1 MTGTKR
7 RAAIADRA
15 TDGRRAS
22 RTAAKPNRRGAV
34 ERPRVRMP
42 ERVTTRWVGS
52 PSAESTRFPG
62 EGQSA
67 QGQSGPKARPKGVA
81 DGQGVNIPP
90 PDGKDEP
97 RRTPRHASGRGV
109 RRPRAARPTALRSGS
124 LSGPGHEKPRGD
136 DTSARTAIRHRCAR
150 RGSEGVR
157 ENPREGTRQ
166 NDPVP
171 SVQGVLAG
179 RPVSRRESAL
189 ATVYQKHRTLPTR
202 KRTYRV

>member
-1 MTGTKR
+1 ME
-7 RAAIADRA
+7 
-15 TDGRRAS
+15 
-22 RTAAKPNRRGAV
+22 RG
-34 ERPRVRMP
+34 RVRMP
-42 ERVTTRWVGS
+42 ERVTTRRVGS

-81 DGQGVNIPP
+81 DGHAANIPRP
-90 PDGKDEP
+90 GIRLMRAGRRDE
-97 RRTPRHASGRGV
+97 RDRGD
-109 RRPRAARPTALRSGS
+109 RRPRPPSRGATASDPEVPRARGR
-124 LSGPGHEKPRGD
+124 EKPPAD
-136 DTSARTAIRHRCAR
+136 EVPARTAIRHRCAR
-150 RGSEGVR
+150 RASEGVR

-171 SVQGVLAG
+171 SVQGVLVPRG
-179 RPVSRRESAL
+179 MSRSESAL

>member
-1 MTGTKR
+1 
-7 RAAIADRA
+7 
-15 TDGRRAS
+15 
-22 RTAAKPNRRGAV
+22 
-34 ERPRVRMP
+34 MP

-81 DGQGVNIPP
+81 DGQAVNIPP
-90 PDGKDEP
+90 PAWEGRTRWG
-97 RRTPRHASGRGV
+97 RRGNSDRGD
-109 RRPRAARPTALRSGS
+109 RRPRAARPTAFDLEVRGNR
-124 LSGPGHEKPRGD
+124 GREKPSGD
-136 DTSARTAIRHRCAR
+136 DPAARTAIRHRCAR

-171 SVQGVLAG
+171 SVQGVLLGGAG
-179 RPVSRRESAL
+179 ILACRLWEPQRIGSSDCLSKTQDSANSQED
-189 ATVYQKHRTLPTR
+189 V
-202 KRTYRV
+202 